1 MKRLGLILFVLSIIA
16 GSSWAEDKGPITNLP
31 MPRFVSLKATEA
43 NARRGPSLS
52 HRIDW
57 VFKRKHMPLEIYAEY
72 GNWRRVRDMDGA
84 GGWVH
89 YSLLSGVRSAVVLLD
104 MQPMF
109 SQPDAK
115 SLVVARFEK
124 NAIAN
129 LEKCSIDWCRLRAG
143 GYKGWLPKSTLWG
156 VYLNEV
162 KE

>member
-1 MKRLGLILFVLSIIA
+1 MKHFGLILFVLSIVA
-16 GSSWAEDKGPITNLP
+16 GPICAQEKGPITNLP

-72 GNWRRVRDMDGA
+72 GNWRRVRDIDGA

-89 YSLLSGVRSAVVLLD
+89 YSLLSGVRSAIVLQD

-109 SQPDAK
+109 SQPDTN

-124 NAIAN
+124 TAIAN
-129 LEKCSIDWCRLRAG
+129 LEKCSIEWCQLRAG
-143 GYKGWLPKSTLWG
+143 ASRVGCPKAHCGAFTPMR
-156 VYLNEV
+156 
-162 KE
+162 